1 MITIKAFNVIHQGR
15 RNQNTTFFFSE
26 RDYSFNKNEITE
38 SFLLHNF
45 DLIRPPDVYKQTN
58 TTLKILKS

>member
-26 RDYSFNKNEITE
+26 RDYFLNTDQITE

-45 DLIRPPDVYKQTN
+45 DVIKPPDVFKQKN